1 MIGASHPVFRA
12 LMSLWCHLFF
22 TLQITTDARQRARPG
37 MKINKNT
44 AQKPNYFTDNSN
56 IL

>member
-12 LMSLWCHLFF
+12 LMPLWCHLF
-22 TLQITTDARQRARPG
+22 LILWITNDTRQKVRPG
-37 MKINKNT
+37 MKIDQNT
-44 AQKPNYFTDNSN
+44 AQRLDYFTDNSN